1 MSRSRN
7 GRSLVNR
14 SGGGQD
20 ELNSSDNFDLTLAQV
35 EEELRNLHLSTARI
49 NRSLEELRKLSEQDK
64 QKVDTQELNLTLAQL
79 KQSLG
84 ESGERRSNID
94 RDLENLEDE
103 LESLKTKMMD
113 LSLARDRH
121 IPLPISPP
129 IRAALQ
135 AFYAGGSKHQWTP
148 DSYGRPQYSYQARD
162 GHITLFFEHPPDTVE
177 TVGVLWKVV
186 KDLSVETADIFLIL
200 MSQIAKLPNPQ
211 LNIARMSLEE
221 IAEYRS
227 VKLRHG
233 SSQLLYDDFKQE
245 VMRLADLRLT
255 MGWQDY
261 KGGTLFFGKERPDRL
276 LDIVDV
282 EYKRDGKSWT
292 AFGFRCGQALA
303 HFLDPDGLRWIGN
316 YANLLLSLSP
326 YHEALAKKIGTY
338 WTLVGTIAGKGGMQP
353 HATIRSILEFCG
365 EEPNMEKPGRTVEA
379 IIEAHER
386 LREIGVL
393 EEIPDFEPPTRLRG
407 FFQDW
412 LDETRTVKLAES
424 LWKLNQPSD
433 RTRLLPSSPQSPVRR
448 NEPGS
453 RNLRVL
459 PSPPSSQTI
468 VSAPAELSELY
479 ETPARI
485 QQFRAEYHLH
495 QAELAQA
502 LGISRETLSRYER
515 GVRKLPEEIAKK
527 ILELWETKASGWQD

>member
-1 MSRSRN
+1 
-7 GRSLVNR
+7 
-14 SGGGQD
+14 
-20 ELNSSDNFDLTLAQV
+20 
-35 EEELRNLHLSTARI
+35 
-49 NRSLEELRKLSEQDK
+49 
-64 QKVDTQELNLTLAQL
+64 
-79 KQSLG
+79 
-84 ESGERRSNID
+84 
-94 RDLENLEDE
+94 
-103 LESLKTKMMD
+103 
-113 LSLARDRH
+113 
-121 IPLPISPP
+121 
-129 IRAALQ
+129 
-135 AFYAGGSKHQWTP
+135 
-148 DSYGRPQYSYQARD
+148 
-162 GHITLFFEHPPDTVE
+162 
-177 TVGVLWKVV
+177 
-186 KDLSVETADIFLIL
+186 
-200 MSQIAKLPNPQ
+200 
-211 LNIARMSLEE
+211 MSLEE

-233 SSQLLYDDFKQE
+233 SSQLLYEDFKQE

-412 LDETRTVKLAES
+412 LDESRTVKLAES
-424 LWKLNQPSD
+424 LWKLNQPVEKVRSLPASPPPPD
-433 RTRLLPSSPQSPVRR
+433 RRGEP
-448 NEPGS
+448 NE

-459 PSPPSSQTI
+459 PAPFRSTI
-468 VSAPAELSELY
+468 VMNVPADTGELY
-479 ETPARI
+479 NSPAKI
-485 QQFRAEYHLH
+485 QQFRAEYGLH

-515 GVRKLPEEIAKK
+515 GVRKLPPEIAKK
-527 ILELWETKASGWQD
+527 VLELWQSKASGWQD

>member
-1 MSRSRN
+1 LSRN
-7 GRSLVNR
+7 RNSRGMLARNDRS
-14 SGGGQD
+14 QD
-20 ELNSSDNFDLTLAQV
+20 EANGSENFDMTLAQV
-35 EEELRNLHLSTARI
+35 EEELRTLHLSTARI
-49 NRSLEELRKLSEQDK
+49 TRSLEELRKLSEQDK
-64 QKVDTQELNLTLAQL
+64 QRVDTQELNLSLAQL

-84 ESGERRSNID
+84 ESGERRSNVD
-94 RDLENLEDE
+94 RDLENLEEE
-103 LESLKTKMMD
+103 LETLKSKV
-113 LSLARDRH
+113 LSLSVPREKH

-135 AFYAGGSKHQWTP
+135 AFYAGGSKNQWTP

-177 TVGVLWKVV
+177 TVGFLWNVV

-233 SSQLLYDDFKQE
+233 SSSLLYEDFKQE

-316 YANLLLSLSP
+316 YASLLLSLSP

-365 EEPNMEKPGRTVEA
+365 EEPNMDKPGRTVEA

-393 EEIPDFEPPTRLRG
+393 DEIPDFEPPTRQRG
-407 FFQDW
+407 FFQEW
-412 LDETRTVKLAES
+412 LDEPRTVKLAES
-424 LWKLNQPSD
+424 LWRLNQPSD
-433 RTRLLPSSPQSPVRR
+433 RNRTLPSSSIQAPVRR
-448 NEPGS
+448 NES
-453 RNLRVL
+453 NLRVL
-459 PSPPSSQTI
+459 PSPAKASSTLE
-468 VSAPAELSELY
+468 VPATHNELCEA
-479 ETPARI
+479 PARI
-485 QQFRAEYHLH
+485 QQFRNEYHLH

-515 GVRKLPEEIAKK
+515 GVRKLPEDTARK
-527 ILELWETKASGWQD
+527 IVELWQNKASGWQD

>member
-1 MSRSRN
+1 MSRNRNSR
-7 GRSLVNR
+7 GMLARA
-14 SGGGQD
+14 GGTQD
-20 ELNSSDNFDLTLAQV
+20 ELNGSENFDMTLAQV
-35 EEELRNLHLSTARI
+35 EEELRTLHLSTARI
-49 NRSLEELRKLSEQDK
+49 TRSLEELRKLSEQDK
-64 QKVDTQELNLTLAQL
+64 QRVDTQELNLTLAQL

-94 RDLENLEDE
+94 RDLENLEEE
-103 LESLKTKMMD
+103 LESLKSKVLT
-113 LSLARDRH
+113 LSLTRERH

-135 AFYAGGSKHQWTP
+135 AFYAGGSKNQWTP

-233 SSQLLYDDFKQE
+233 SSYLLYEDFKQE

-316 YANLLLSLSP
+316 YASLLLSLSP

-386 LREIGVL
+386 LREVGVL
-393 EEIPDFEPPTRLRG
+393 EEIPDFEPPSRQRG
-407 FFQDW
+407 FFQEW
-412 LDETRTVKLAES
+412 LDEPRTVKLAES

-433 RTRLLPSSPQSPVRR
+433 RNRTLPASSNQAPVRR
-448 NEPGS
+448 NES
-453 RNLRVL
+453 NLRVL
-459 PSPPSSQTI
+459 PAPSSKASM
-468 VSAPAELSELY
+468 VLEVPAGFNELC
-479 ETPARI
+479 ETPSRI
-485 QQFRAEYHLH
+485 QQFRNEYHLH

-515 GVRKLPEEIAKK
+515 GVRKLPEDIARKV
-527 ILELWETKASGWQD
+527 LELWENKASGWQD

>member
-1 MSRSRN
+1 MSRNRNSR
-7 GRSLVNR
+7 GMLARA
-14 SGGGQD
+14 GETQD
-20 ELNSSDNFDLTLAQV
+20 ELNGSENFDMTLAQV
-35 EEELRNLHLSTARI
+35 EEELRTLHLSTARI
-49 NRSLEELRKLSEQDK
+49 TRSLEELRKLSEQDK
-64 QKVDTQELNLTLAQL
+64 QRVDTQELNLTLAQL

-84 ESGERRSNID
+84 ESGERRSNVD
-94 RDLENLEDE
+94 RDLEKMEEE
-103 LESLKTKMMD
+103 LESLKSKVLN
-113 LSLARDRH
+113 LSLTRERH

-135 AFYAGGSKHQWTP
+135 AFYAGGNKSQWTP
-148 DSYGRPQYSYQARD
+148 DAYGRPQYSYQARD

-233 SSQLLYDDFKQE
+233 SSYLLYEDFKQE

-316 YANLLLSLSP
+316 YASLLLSLSP

-386 LREIGVL
+386 LREVGVL
-393 EEIPDFEPPTRLRG
+393 EEIPDFEPPSRQRG
-407 FFQDW
+407 FFQEW
-412 LDETRTVKLAES
+412 LDEPRTVKLAES

-433 RTRLLPSSPQSPVRR
+433 RNRTLPASSNQPPARR
-448 NEPGS
+448 NEP
-453 RNLRVL
+453 NLRVL
-459 PSPPSSQTI
+459 PAPSSRL
-468 VSAPAELSELY
+468 SAALEVPANHNDLC

-485 QQFRAEYHLH
+485 QQFRTEFHLH

-515 GVRKLPEEIAKK
+515 GVRKLPEEIARKV
-527 ILELWETKASGWQD
+527 LELWQNKASGWQD